1 MPMSRL
7 QYHFIAAL
15 LLIGVAIL
23 IPGVCASENSDR
35 VITTSAMAETM
46 VTPDRAQVT
55 VSVQTENAD
64 VKVAQAEN
72 ARMMDE
78 VTRALESSGI
88 ARIDMKTI
96 GYSIYPVYDDSG
108 SLFRQK
114 IRYYQ
119 VKNSLQVTVR
129 DVSRT
134 GEVIDIAVG
143 AGANQV
149 DSIIFMVSEDLEQAT
164 RAEVLTKAVR
174 KARGDA
180 DVVAG
185 ASGVTING
193 VKEITVGGYYSPV
206 LYENARVGAADMKTQ
221 SAIPT
226 PIEPGQV
233 KVTAQVTATYLIS

>member
-1 MPMSRL
+1 MSRS
-7 QYHFIAAL
+7 QYLFIAVL
-15 LLIGVAIL
+15 LLVGVSLL
-23 IPGVCASENSDR
+23 IPGVCASEDSDR
-35 VITTSAMAETM
+35 VITTSAMAEAM

-88 ARIDMKTI
+88 ARIDMKTT

-114 IRYYQ
+114 VRYYR
-119 VKNSLQVTVR
+119 VTNSLQVTVR

-149 DSIIFMVSEDLEQAT
+149 DSIIFMVSEELEEAT
-164 RAEVLTKAVR
+164 RAEVLMKAVR
-174 KARGDA
+174 KALRDA

-185 ASGVTING
+185 ASGVTIKG
-193 VKEITVGGYYSPV
+193 VKEISVGGYYSPV

-221 SAIPT
+221 AAVPT

-233 KVTAQVTATYLIS
+233 KITAQVTTTYIIV

>member
-1 MPMSRL
+1 MSRSRYPL
-7 QYHFIAAL
+7 IAVLLLLGIAL
-15 LLIGVAIL
+15 LASGVSA
-23 IPGVCASENSDR
+23 AENGDR
-35 VITTSAMAETM
+35 MIITSATAETM

-78 VTRALESSGI
+78 VRRALESAGI
-88 ARIDMKTI
+88 ALIDMKTT

-114 IRYYQ
+114 VKYYR
-119 VKNSLQVTVR
+119 VTNSLQVTVR

-149 DSIIFMVSEDLEQAT
+149 DSIIFMVSEDLEQT
-164 RAEVLTKAVR
+164 IRADLLTKAVK

-180 DVVAG
+180 DVVAA
-185 ASGVTING
+185 ASGVNITG
-193 VKEITVGGYYSPV
+193 VKEISVGGYYPPV
-206 LYENARVGAADMKTQ
+206 LYENVRGGAADMKTQ
-221 SAIPT
+221 AAIPT

-233 KVTAQVTATYLIS
+233 KITAQVTASYLIG

>member
-1 MPMSRL
+1 MSRS
-7 QYHFIAAL
+7 QYPFIAVLLLVGVAL
-15 LLIGVAIL
+15 LT
-23 IPGVCASENSDR
+23 PGVYASENSDR
-35 VITTSAMAETM
+35 VITTTAMAETM

-72 ARMMDE
+72 ARKMDE
-78 VTRALESSGI
+78 ITRTLESAGI
-88 ARIDMKTI
+88 ARIDIKTT

-114 IRYYQ
+114 VRYYR
-119 VKNSLQVTVR
+119 VTNSLQVTVR

-134 GEVIDIAVG
+134 GEAIDIAVG

-149 DSIIFMVSEDLEQAT
+149 DSIIFMVSEDLEVAT
-164 RAEVLTKAVR
+164 RADVLTKAVR

-185 ASGVTING
+185 ASGVTITG
-193 VKEITVGGYYSPV
+193 IKEISVGGYYSPV
-206 LYENARVGAADMKTQ
+206 LYENTRVGAADMKTQ
-221 SAIPT
+221 AAIPT

-233 KVTAQVTATYLIS
+233 KITAQVTATYLIG